1 MQSLS
6 NYTCTCPV
14 GWKGENKN
22 ISSKSDRE
30 MTFLLKIFQDP
41 IALREIIAQI
51 ILAAQTVVAFPPST
65 VTDVIA
71 TKALMDLIAESTLMS
86 AITTLAEMGNV

>member
-1 MQSLS
+1 M
-6 NYTCTCPV
+6 
-14 GWKGENKN
+14 
-22 ISSKSDRE
+22 
-30 MTFLLKIFQDP
+30 FQDP

-71 TKALMDLIAESTLMS
+71 TKASMDLIAESTSMS